1 MKEIDPNLFG
11 ARVTVIWQ
19 DTQAHINEDLADVT
33 LAECRSEGILIGA
46 DDRKL
51 ILRSAHYPGT
61 PTGDYTA
68 IPRGC
73 IDAIE
78 SQEALDVQ
86 ATD

>member
-1 MKEIDPNLFG
+1 MTEIDINLFG
-11 ARVTVIWQ
+11 TRVTVTWQ

-51 ILRSAHYPGT
+51 ILRSAHYTGT
-61 PTGDYTA
+61 TTGDYTA

-73 IDAIE
+73 IVRIE
-78 SQEALDVQ
+78 
-86 ATD
+86 T